1 MHHLKG
7 IKLKR
12 KNNREVRHL
21 IMHNLYLSEM
31 RDISEIKVELIKTL
45 VNNLKDRFTTDE
57 NIFSKLE
64 HFNKLKE

>member
-1 MHHLKG
+1 MKG

-45 VNNLKDRFTTDE
+45 VNNLKERFTTDE

-64 HFNKLKE
+64 HFIKLKE